1 MAISAMYSSKK
12 SPLLSSFKKKALE
25 IKKKLLR
32 KRVLG
37 PSQTYKRENGD
48 NKKVQLCHEKKANKP
63 STVDANSSAM
73 LRAEEVQANLP
84 SQFPSFAKFM
94 LPSHVTGGFWL
105 GFPKKFCDRHLPK
118 HDDTVVLVDEDE
130 QEYATKYLVDKT
142 GLSGGWRGFSIAHSL
157 LHGDVLIFQLIQ
169 PCKFKVYIIREST
182 LTELDGAISLLNL
195 DFHARPIESDQIED
209 MKICEAKE
217 LRYLEPPVLDTHQ
230 DDKQEIDGAISLLKL
245 DFRARPIKSD
255 QDEGMNICEAKEEKY
270 LEPSVIDIDQDD
282 ENEEAILVQNLDQ
295 GAASDQCGNDNDIS
309 SEVLGIRFS
318 ESRLEFKD
326 VKDFSGFNILVDGL
340 IVDSEIPAH
349 IRNKYYDLCCTQ
361 KSFLH
366 DHLLGGLNCKLAA
379 GMITETVNIADA
391 IRASNIS
398 TSRDY
403 LEAWDNTLKGFECLG
418 MEVGFLR
425 ARLNKLVSLSSEPQ
439 QILESKRNELVE
451 AKEEMRNLETK
462 LLKVKQVIKNLDS
475 EIDLTTKDA
484 SFELKFKAVAAAPW
498 S

>member
-169 PCKFKVYIIREST
+169 PCKFKVYMIREST

>member
-12 SPLLSSFKKKALE
+12 SPLLSSSKKKALE

-32 KRVLG
+32 KRALG
-37 PSQTYKRENGD
+37 PCNTYKGKNGD
-48 NKKVQLCHEKKANKP
+48 NKKVQIRPEKKVNKP

-84 SQFPSFAKFM
+84 SQFPSFVKYM

-105 GFPKKFCDRHLPK
+105 GFPKKFCDYHLPK
-118 HDDTVVLVDEDE
+118 RDDTVVLVDEDE

-157 LHGDVLIFQLIQ
+157 VHGDVLIFQLIQ
-169 PCKFKVYIIREST
+169 LCKFKVYIIREST
-182 LTELDGAISLLNL
+182 LAELDGAISLLNL
-195 DFHARPIESDQIED
+195 DFHAKPIKSE
-209 MKICEAKE
+209 ICEAKE
-217 LRYLEPPVLDTHQ
+217 QKYLEPPVLDTHQ

-245 DFRARPIKSD
+245 DFRARPIISD
-255 QDEGMNICEAKEEKY
+255 QDEEMKICEAKEEKY

-282 ENEEAILVQNLDQ
+282 QNVEAMLLKNSDQ
-295 GAASDQCGNDNDIS
+295 GPASDQCGNNSDNS

-326 VKDFSGFNILVDGL
+326 MKVFSGFNILIDSL
-340 IVDSEIPAH
+340 IIDSEIPAH
-349 IRNKYYDLCCTQ
+349 IRTKYYELCCTQ

-403 LEAWDNTLKGFECLG
+403 LETWNSTLKGFECLG

-425 ARLNKLVSLSSEPQ
+425 ARLNKLVSLSSESQ
-439 QILESKRNELVE
+439 QILESKRNELAE

-475 EIDLTTKDA
+475 EIELTTKDT
-484 SFELKFKAVAAAPW
+484 SFEIKYKALAAVPW
-498 S
+498 